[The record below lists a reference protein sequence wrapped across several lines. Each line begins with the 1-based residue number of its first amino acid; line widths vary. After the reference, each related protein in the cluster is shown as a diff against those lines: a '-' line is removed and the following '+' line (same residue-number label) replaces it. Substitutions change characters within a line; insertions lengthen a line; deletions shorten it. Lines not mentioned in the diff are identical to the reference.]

1 MSVLLK
7 TRVTEIGPEVA
18 DLAEAGVVIL
28 FADGSPPELAE
39 VSVLHKAETGPSDD
53 APAEGAS
60 IEIGNLTATITA
72 VGPSAW
78 AKVREIG
85 HVVINF
91 NGATDAER
99 PGEIC
104 ATVVDAEALV
114 DQLRAGTVIVVKAA

>member
-1 MSVLLK
+1 MSVLLR

-18 DLAEAGVVIL
+18 DLAEGGVLIL
-28 FADGSPPELAE
+28 FAEGSPPELAE
-39 VSVLHKAETGPSDD
+39 VSVLHQAEIGPGGD
-53 APAEGAS
+53 APTAGAS
-60 IEIGNLTATITA
+60 IAIGGVTAAITA

-91 NGATDAER
+91 NGASQAER

-104 ATVVDAEALV
+104 ASEVDPAALV
-114 DQLRAGTVIVVKAA
+114 AELKTGAV